1 MRLPPEVQKAIDT
14 AVQSSL
20 DTHNNEW
27 ITASQMAAVV
37 GCNIQTAE
45 GSLARLAHDGAC
57 LVMVV
62 ESVAKE
68 SRIRR
73 RYAYRSHPVE
83 TGRVLAE
90 MFGMVAV
97 QPVGGRIVRGRSF
110 IDDDSDWS
118 QSRAGRLPKQHEQ
131 HA

>member
-1 MRLPPEVQKAIDT
+1 MRLPPEVQEAIDT

-20 DTHNNEW
+20 EKHNNDW
-27 ITASQMAAVV
+27 ITASQMAAIV

-57 LVMVV
+57 LVMVI

-83 TGRVLAE
+83 TGRALAE
-90 MFGMVAV
+90 LFGMVAM
-97 QPVGGRIVRGRSF
+97 PTVGGRIVRGRSF
-110 IDDDSDWS
+110 IDDDSDLS
-118 QSRAGRLPKQHEQ
+118 QPRAGRPPKQHAQ